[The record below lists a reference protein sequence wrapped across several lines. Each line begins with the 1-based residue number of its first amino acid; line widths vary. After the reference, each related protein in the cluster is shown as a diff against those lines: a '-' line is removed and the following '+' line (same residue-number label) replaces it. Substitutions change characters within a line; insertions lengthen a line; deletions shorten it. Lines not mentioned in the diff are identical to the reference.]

1 MQVDEHADA
10 DRREVNPPDRGGV
23 RNLVHWRAR
32 SVRPLQPRQQLRIL
46 RANKGFVLAMATGSI
61 IGTIL
66 GGLLLGAVP
75 EAVLLPLLVA
85 LLLASAIKVWR
96 HN

>member
-1 MQVDEHADA
+1 LPTM
-10 DRREVNPPDRGGV
+10 
-23 RNLVHWRAR
+23 LVAFAR
-32 SVRPLQPRQQLRIL
+32 YSRDSSFAII

-75 EAVLLPLLVA
+75 EAVLIPLLVA